1 MKVNNILKKKSW
13 KKCSNFLD
21 FRFIVKRRGVENA
34 WSPNWFFHVG
44 LKWVYLLERTFYILS
59 RRFLR
64 ADNPVWP
71 EENFYYRAGNI
82 FGFFLPVVQFNYW
95 IFFYSED
102 LKKIVKTKLKFKY
115 ETFCRDFLPHMCFKV
130 GNMMMVVGMSGFSFV
145 YWTKHEPEIEVERKT
160 LQRDLPT

>member
-1 MKVNNILKKKSW
+1 MFFSRMILARYLMRKVSGRSWLDFTTRTFCQTTPSGPWRWKTFWKKKSW
-13 KKCSNFLD
+13 KKGYNFLD

-95 IFFYSED
+95 ISFYSED
-102 LKKIVKTKLKFKY
+102 FKKMSKPNWNSNMRHF
-115 ETFCRDFLPHMCFKV
+115 V
-130 GNMMMVVGMSGFSFV
+130 GIFYHTCVS
-145 YWTKHEPEIEVERKT
+145 R
-160 LQRDLPT
+160 

>member
-1 MKVNNILKKKSW
+1 MFFLGWSWHVIWCEKFRGGRGWTLQRGHFARLHHQDHEGEQYFEKKSW

-102 LKKIVKTKLKFKY
+102 LKKLSKPNWNSNMIHF
-115 ETFCRDFLPHMCFKV
+115 V
-130 GNMMMVVGMSGFSFV
+130 GIFYHTCVS
-145 YWTKHEPEIEVERKT
+145 R
-160 LQRDLPT
+160 